1 MNIRYR
7 VDLSEAER
15 KQLKDML
22 SGGKW
27 IGARLAIV
35 CLPFRWGH
43 GPATDRG
50 CGSGRPSG

>member
-1 MNIRYR
+1 MPMNIRYR
-7 VDLSEAER
+7 VDLSEAKR

-35 CLPFRWGH
+35 CLPFRDVTYS
-43 GPATDRG
+43 AI
-50 CGSGRPSG
+50 